1 MASASSLTAFDEL
14 TGHSKLGEMAS
25 IAHRVARSMAEAH
38 RTEPAPEAKAKAEEQ
53 SITPEESKTSFGDAI
68 AVLERGPENDAER
81 ALAAALWAHAIAENR
96 PKSAEDEDALA
107 RDILWLAAFTAFDA
121 TALLDRALGDA
132 ASDMWTAIADVVKQ
146 IDARKIANAKRAE
159 AIVGAAALSLS
170 TSKEAPK
177 LLAQIAREATDPMLK
192 KIASTD
198 REAAAD
204 AHFSAQLA
212 PVPRSPFATAALA
225 FTGILFV
232 VNFARLV
239 ARYALAL
246 DEPAEVRLRET
257 EVEVESRTILLGR
270 TLREKK
276 TVIPRGELVR
286 AAREVRY
293 PRAAFYAGLLSLA
306 VGSYFGVTMLVDGT
320 RSASPSL
327 LATGLVVIAAGIG
340 LDFALR
346 SLVPGASGKCRV
358 LFVPKKGAPI
368 CVATTDVKIADR
380 ALASLRNG

>member
-1 MASASSLTAFDEL
+1 MASTSLTAFDEL
-14 TGHSKLGEMAS
+14 TKHPKLGEMAS
-25 IAHRVARSMAEAH
+25 IAHRVARAMAEAH

-53 SITPEESKTSFGDAI
+53 SITAEESKTSFGDAI

-121 TALLDRALGDA
+121 TALLDRALGDD
-132 ASDMWTAIADVVKQ
+132 ASDLWTAIADVVKK
-146 IDARKIANAKRAE
+146 IDARKLANAKRAE
-159 AIVGAAALSLS
+159 AIVGAAALALS
-170 TSKEAPK
+170 TSKEAAK
-177 LLAQIAREATDPMLK
+177 VLAQIAREATDPILK

-198 REAAAD
+198 RQETAD
-204 AHFSAQLA
+204 THFSAQLA
-212 PVPRSPFATAALA
+212 PAPRSPLATTAMAL
-225 FTGILFV
+225 TGVLFV

-246 DEPAEVRLRET
+246 DEPAEVRLRDT

-327 LATGLVVIAAGIG
+327 LLTGLIVIAAGIG
-340 LDFALR
+340 LDFGLR
-346 SLVPGASGKCRV
+346 SLVPGAGGKCRV

-380 ALASLRNG
+380 ALASLRNT